1 MRNLTNLNLQI
12 LTFFCKIFTLDR
24 EGPVNPLP
32 QHMAEFISDAD
43 DGLVLFSLGYT
54 GFTPEDVPAHL
65 MNSFINSFSKLS
77 QKVIVRYKKELL
89 SKIPENVLVVDWL
102 PQHDLLGEQ
111 LYNCE
116 TLNLFWSSAIML

>member
-1 MRNLTNLNLQI
+1 MEEPQ
-12 LTFFCKIFTLDR
+12 CKVQEKINTW
-24 EGPVNPLP
+24 
-32 QHMAEFISDAD
+32 
-43 DGLVLFSLGYT
+43 VLYCY
-54 GFTPEDVPAHL
+54 PNVPAHL

-77 QKVIVRYKKELL
+77 QKVIVRHKKELL